1 MESPKIPFDPATAK
15 APTSWKGLSVFLAL
29 VGAGLAGGA
38 WFTKTSETRFA
49 HAYLVGFML
58 VALIGTGALMFVML
72 QQLSRAGWSVSSR
85 RIAEGWMSS
94 LFLLV
99 LLFIPLVLLAK
110 QGHLYVWLT
119 DFGAAAVKNAG
130 NIPDADR
137 LAAHVE
143 HMSHAKKF
151 WLNESSWLARSA
163 FYLVAWAVLA
173 ALILRRSFATDGAN
187 KEDAA
192 ANTTFIG
199 KLSAPGI
206 PLLGLT
212 LTFACFDWVMSLQF
226 DWYSTIFGAIHFA
239 DSMVL
244 IASLL
249 IISVACIQSK
259 GLMKGAVNVEHKH
272 DLAKWLFAFN
282 TFFAFVSY
290 AQFIIIWFA
299 DIPEETVWYS
309 RHAADGW
316 SLLGWICLFG
326 HFFVI
331 FFLLMSR
338 HMKRNQFVT
347 VLVSIWAILMAIVH
361 LYWEI
366 MPTMGYPVPHAAGPF
381 GVQLADIFVIV
392 GLLTL
397 SLAAFLFTLSGRNLV
412 AVGDPRLQEG
422 LKFENY

>member
-1 MESPKIPFDPATAK
+1 MESPKIPFDPATAQ
-15 APTSWKGLSVFLAL
+15 APASWKGLSILLGL
-29 VGAGLAGGA
+29 VGAGLAAGA
-38 WFTKTSETRFA
+38 WFTKSSETRFA

-85 RIAEGWMSS
+85 RIAEGWISS

-110 QGHLYVWLT
+110 GGHLYAWM
-119 DFGAAAVKNAG
+119 DGFGAAAVKNAG

-137 LAAHVE
+137 LAAHVH
-143 HMSHAKKF
+143 HMSEKKAF

-163 FYLVAWAVLA
+163 FYLVAWVILA

-192 ANTTFIG
+192 KHTTFIG
-199 KLSAPGI
+199 TLSAPGV

-226 DWYSTIFGAIHFA
+226 DWYSTIFGVIHFA

-244 IASLL
+244 IASLM
-249 IISVACIQSK
+249 IISIAVFQGK

-299 DIPEETVWYS
+299 DIPEETVWYH
-309 RHAADGW
+309 RHADDGW
-316 SLLGWICLFG
+316 GLLGWITLFG

-347 VLVSIWAILMAIVH
+347 VLVSVFAVLMAIVH
-361 LYWEI
+361 LFWEI
-366 MPTMGYPVPHAAGPF
+366 MPTMGYPVPHAAGAF
-381 GVQLADIFVIV
+381 SVQAADILVIV
-392 GLLTL
+392 GLLTM
-397 SLAAFLFTLSGRNLV
+397 SVAAFLFTLSGRNLV
-412 AVGDPRLQEG
+412 SVGDPRLQES